1 MQEHVRITAIV
12 PTYNREATVGR
23 AVDSVLA
30 QVYPAAEVIVVD
42 DGSQDGTRERLL
54 PYGERIRYLYQPN
67 AGVSAARNRGASEA
81 RSEWIAFL
89 DSDDCWLPGHLER
102 MAAAIRATRGEA
114 ALYFSDMRRG
124 SEEKGVTLWSQ
135 CGFDIEP
142 PFELRR
148 HAAEWVFL
156 PTQPMMFQASVIRR
170 DAYWEI
176 GGLPPHMRT
185 REDTLMF
192 YRLGLRYPCCA
203 VAGCGTVMMDDG
215 TMRLTEVMDS
225 TSIAFAHATVRFI
238 QRAALHRQVTR
249 SSFAQYHQ
257 RWTEWR
263 DFLSGPSLVPPR
275 VLSRCR
281 SGSAAVRDDQS
292 QHLSAMSVSVVAP
305 TCEIRLGRRPHFAR

>member
-1 MQEHVRITAIV
+1 MQERVPITAIV

-30 QVYPAAEVIVVD
+30 QVYPAAEIIIVD
-42 DGSQDGTRERLL
+42 DGSQDGTRERLQ
-54 PYGERIRYLYQPN
+54 PYRERIRYIYQPN
-67 AGVSAARNRGASEA
+67 AGVSAARNRGAKEA

-89 DSDDCWLPGHLER
+89 DSDDCWLPCHLER

-215 TMRLTEVMDS
+215 AMRLTEVMHS
-225 TSIAFAHATVRFI
+225 TSMEFAHASVRLFSELLSTGGTLDRHSRRI
-238 QRAALHRQVTR
+238 IN
-249 SSFAQYHQ
+249 
-257 RWTEWR
+257 
-263 DFLSGPSLVPPR
+263 DGLSGANFSLAR
-275 VLSRCR
+275 VSYHHGFYL
-281 SGSAAVRDDQS
+281 GAVRALLQS
-292 QHLSAMSVSVVAP
+292 ALISPNTFRRCLFQSLRRRARSV
-305 TCEIRLGRRPHFAR
+305 